1 MLVIYFKHILWMSFL
16 VLLFVISVWDIL
28 RQETV
33 ICFFFFFFL
42 FFFFGFWGVFLVF
55 FCFVISFLKTL
66 SDRCVRLIHVVMMT
80 VLLKVVDNI
89 LRLLR
94 LYHGFFLMKGSLLC
108 LSGIIVIIV
117 IKTHENEQLR
127 PCFLVNF

>member
-16 VLLFVISVWDIL
+16 VLLFIISVWDIL

-33 ICFFFFFFL
+33 ICFFL
-42 FFFFGFWGVFLVF
+42 FFSVLFFWFLGGFSCF

-66 SDRCVRLIHVVMMT
+66 SDRCVRLVHVVMMT
-80 VLLKVVDNI
+80 VLLKVFDNI

-117 IKTHENEQLR
+117 IRTHENEQLR
-127 PCFLVNF
+127 PCFLMTF

>member
-1 MLVIYFKHILWMSFL
+1 MLVIYFKHILWTSFL
-16 VLLFVISVWDIL
+16 VLLFIISVWDIL

-66 SDRCVRLIHVVMMT
+66 SDRCVRLVHVVMMT
-80 VLLKVVDNI
+80 VLLKVFDNI

-117 IKTHENEQLR
+117 IRTHENEQLR
-127 PCFLVNF
+127 PCFLMTF

>member
-1 MLVIYFKHILWMSFL
+1 MVIYFKHILWTSFL
-16 VLLFVISVWDIL
+16 VLLFIISVWDIL

-33 ICFFFFFFL
+33 ICFFLFFL
-42 FFFFGFWGVFLVF
+42 FFFWFFGGGFLVLFLF
-55 FCFVISFLKTL
+55 FFSFLKTL

-80 VLLKVVDNI
+80 VLLKVCDNI
-89 LRLLR
+89 WRLLR

-117 IKTHENEQLR
+117 IRTHENEQLR
-127 PCFLVNF
+127 PCFLMTF

>member
-33 ICFFFFFFL
+33 ICFFFFFFCS
-42 FFFFGFWGVFLVF
+42 FFLVFGGFFLFF

-66 SDRCVRLIHVVMMT
+66 SDRCVRLVHVVMMT
-80 VLLKVVDNI
+80 VLLKVFDNI

-117 IKTHENEQLR
+117 IRTHENEQLR
-127 PCFLVNF
+127 PCFLMTF

>member
-1 MLVIYFKHILWMSFL
+1 MNVFPSFTVYHISLRYFKTGNCYLFFSFFSFL
-16 VLLFVISVWDIL
+16 
-28 RQETV
+28 
-33 ICFFFFFFL
+33 FFGFL
-42 FFFFGFWGVFLVF
+42 GGFSWFFFGFV
-55 FCFVISFLKTL
+55 SFLKTL
-66 SDRCVRLIHVVMMT
+66 SDRCVRLVHVVMMT

>member
-1 MLVIYFKHILWMSFL
+1 MNVFPSFTVCHISLRYFKTGNCYL
-16 VLLFVISVWDIL
+16 
-28 RQETV
+28 
-33 ICFFFFFFL
+33 FFFFFFL
-42 FFFFGFWGVFLVF
+42 FFFFWFLGGFSCF

-66 SDRCVRLIHVVMMT
+66 SDRCVTLIHVVMMT
-80 VLLKVVDNI
+80 VLLKVYDNI

-127 PCFLVNF
+127 PCFLMTF

>member
-66 SDRCVRLIHVVMMT
+66 SDRCVRLVHVVMMT
-80 VLLKVVDNI
+80 VLLKVFDNI

-117 IKTHENEQLR
+117 IRTHENEQLR
-127 PCFLVNF
+127 PCFLMTF

>member
-1 MLVIYFKHILWMSFL
+1 MNVFPSFTVCHISLRYFKTGNCYL
-16 VLLFVISVWDIL
+16 
-28 RQETV
+28 
-33 ICFFFFFFL
+33 FFFFFFL

-66 SDRCVRLIHVVMMT
+66 SDRCVRLVHVVMMT
-80 VLLKVVDNI
+80 VLLKVFDNI

-117 IKTHENEQLR
+117 IRTHENEQLR
-127 PCFLVNF
+127 PCFLMTF

>member
-1 MLVIYFKHILWMSFL
+1 MVIYFKHILWTSFL
-16 VLLFVISVWDIL
+16 VLLFIISVWDIL

-33 ICFFFFFFL
+33 ICFFL
-42 FFFFGFWGVFLVF
+42 FFCSFFWFFGGFSCF
-55 FCFVISFLKTL
+55 FCFVFSFLKTL